1 MKKKTKNPFVF
12 DPKTDKVEWRNP
24 TPIAEVERRAKQYF
38 GDDPAKFI
46 HSNKTHRSA
55 SEAFRDAD
63 YATGLWRCE
72 TDWDRTREYLKWIFM
87 WAFLLFTLYQCMV
100 GFEKWIAS

>member
-1 MKKKTKNPFVF
+1 MKIVKPKATVSVRKVTNKKAVA
-12 DPKTDKVEWRNP
+12 
-24 TPIAEVERRAKQYF
+24 TPVQIKYLGET
-38 GDDPAKFI
+38 DPAKFI

-72 TDWDRTREYLKWIFM
+72 NDWDITKEYLKWGVV
-87 WAFLLFTLYQCMV
+87 WAVTLYVLYLMATW
-100 GFEKWIAS
+100 FEVVMS